1 MVSKIPIQLIA
12 IENDGFHLMIEV
24 LINNKKANLVLDTG
38 ASRTVFDKDEMISF
52 IDDGTQIE
60 YQENEKLSS
69 GLGTN
74 SMKSEAF
81 ELDSIKLG
89 EFEIKNYQALTL
101 DLTHVKESYESLG
114 LPKIHGILGG
124 DLLKKYNAVINYQ
137 KKTLKLYQRNG

>member
-38 ASRTVFDKDEMISF
+38 ASRTVFDKDEMRSF
-52 IDDGTQIE
+52 IDDETQIE

-81 ELDSIKLG
+81 YLASLKLG
-89 EFEIKNYQALTL
+89 EFEINDYQALTL
-101 DLTHVKESYESLG
+101 DLTHVKLSYESLN
-114 LPKIHGILGG
+114 LPKIHGVLGG
-124 DLLKKYNAVINYQ
+124 DLLKKFNAVIYYQ
-137 KKTLKLYQRNG
+137 KKILKLYQRNG

>member
-12 IENDGFHLMIEV
+12 IENDGFHLMIEA
-24 LINNKKANLVLDTG
+24 LINNKKANFVIDTG

-52 IDDGTQIE
+52 IDGAKIE
-60 YQENEKLSS
+60 YQENEKLSA

-81 ELDSIKLG
+81 ELESLKLG

-101 DLTHVKESYESLG
+101 DLTHVKESYKSLG

-124 DLLKKYNAVINYQ
+124 DLLKKFNAVIYYQ
-137 KKTLKLYQRNG
+137 KKILKLYQRNG

>member
-52 IDDGTQIE
+52 IDDETQIE

-81 ELDSIKLG
+81 YLGSLKLG
-89 EFEIKNYQALTL
+89 EFEINDYQALTL
-101 DLTHVKESYESLG
+101 DLTHVKLSYESLN
-114 LPKIHGILGG
+114 LPKIHGVLGG
-124 DLLKKYNAVINYQ
+124 DLLKKFNAVIYYQ
-137 KKTLKLYQRNG
+137 KKILKLYQRNG